1 MSGMRQKL
9 RFTAVLVVLLIILGT
24 ASYREQGKRQKLSF
38 PESLDLV
45 VVAVDGEQVTLREM
59 AFYIAYEEGNMEDA
73 AIIYN
78 PDNTDEYW
86 QLYINHTFL
95 REQAKQTVV
104 DMTIH
109 DTLFYQMATAEKI
122 TLSEEEEQYLANDQ
136 QDFWSDLT
144 EEQRARLVVDEET
157 IDASMRKMALSQKY
171 GVELEPLMLHITD
184 LLGRFRN
191 EALKDTCKRVGGDPA
206 RKLGAADRLIG
217 SSLLCLEM
225 GVTPAYIAVGA
236 AGAVYRY
243 LNETGT
249 EQSYDAA
256 KQVLRE
262 VSGLPDEHTLLKM
275 IMQIYGLY
283 LEGETVAAMRRY
295 AQRVKTAGMHDV
307 I

>member
-45 VVAVDGEQVTLREM
+45 VMAVDGEQVTLREM

-122 TLSEEEEQYLANDQ
+122 TLSEEEEQYLVNDQ

-144 EEQRARLVVDEET
+144 EEQRARLGVDEET
-157 IDASMRKMALSQKY
+157 IDASEKWRWRRNIRVFLRRWNRS
-171 GVELEPLMLHITD
+171 IT
-184 LLGRFRN
+184 RIIPSAARN
-191 EALKDTCKRVGGDPA
+191 TKNFWHSIPA
-206 RKLGAADRLIG
+206 
-217 SSLLCLEM
+217 S
-225 GVTPAYIAVGA
+225 
-236 AGAVYRY
+236 
-243 LNETGT
+243 
-249 EQSYDAA
+249 
-256 KQVLRE
+256 
-262 VSGLPDEHTLLKM
+262 
-275 IMQIYGLY
+275 
-283 LEGETVAAMRRY
+283 
-295 AQRVKTAGMHDV
+295 
-307 I
+307 

>member
-59 AFYIAYEEGNMEDA
+59 TFYIAYEEGSMEDA

-136 QDFWSDLT
+136 QDFGVTLPRNR
-144 EEQRARLVVDEET
+144 ERAWVSMRKRL
-157 IDASMRKMALSQKY
+157 MHPCRKMALAQKY
-171 GVELEPLMLHITD
+171 QSILAEMEQVDYEDYSTAA
-184 LLGRFRN
+184 RN
-191 EALKDTCKRVGGDPA
+191 TKNFWHSIP
-206 RKLGAADRLIG
+206 G
-217 SSLLCLEM
+217 S
-225 GVTPAYIAVGA
+225 
-236 AGAVYRY
+236 
-243 LNETGT
+243 
-249 EQSYDAA
+249 
-256 KQVLRE
+256 
-262 VSGLPDEHTLLKM
+262 
-275 IMQIYGLY
+275 
-283 LEGETVAAMRRY
+283 
-295 AQRVKTAGMHDV
+295 
-307 I
+307 

>member
-9 RFTAVLVVLLIILGT
+9 RFTAVLVVLVIILGT

-45 VVAVDGEQVTLREM
+45 VVTVDGKPVTLREM

-109 DTLFYQMATAEKI
+109 DTLFYQMAAKEGVV
-122 TLSEEEEQYLANDQ
+122 LSEAEEQYLANEQ

-144 EEQRARLVVDEET
+144 EEQRESLSVSEDT
-157 IDASMRKMALSQKY
+157 LDKTMRKMALAQKY
-171 GVELEPLMLHITD
+171 QSILAEMEQVDYED
-184 LLGRFRN
+184 YS
-191 EALKDTCKRVGGDPA
+191 
-206 RKLGAADRLIG
+206 IG
-217 SSLLCLEM
+217 
-225 GVTPAYIAVGA
+225 
-236 AGAVYRY
+236 
-243 LNETGT
+243 GT
-249 EQSYDAA
+249 EYEKLLAQHTCE
-256 KQVLRE
+256 L
-262 VSGLPDEHTLLKM
+262 DETTWDRVPFGS
-275 IMQIYGLY
+275 I
-283 LEGETVAAMRRY
+283 TVD
-295 AQRVKTAGMHDV
+295 H
-307 I
+307 

>member
-9 RFTAVLVVLLIILGT
+9 RFTAVLVVLVIVLGT

-45 VVAVDGEQVTLREM
+45 VVTVDGEQVTLREM
-59 AFYIAYEEGNMEDA
+59 AFYIAYEEGSMEDA

-86 QLYINHTFL
+86 RLYTNHTFL

-144 EEQRARLVVDEET
+144 EEQRARLGVDEET
-157 IDASMRKMALSQKY
+157 IDASMRKMALAQKY
-171 GVELEPLMLHITD
+171 QSILAEMEQVDYED
-184 LLGRFRN
+184 YS
-191 EALKDTCKRVGGDPA
+191 
-206 RKLGAADRLIG
+206 IG
-217 SSLLCLEM
+217 
-225 GVTPAYIAVGA
+225 
-236 AGAVYRY
+236 
-243 LNETGT
+243 GT
-249 EQSYDAA
+249 EYEKLLAQHIYE
-256 KQVLRE
+256 L
-262 VSGLPDEHTLLKM
+262 DETTWDRVPFGS
-275 IMQIYGLY
+275 I
-283 LEGETVAAMRRY
+283 TVD
-295 AQRVKTAGMHDV
+295 H
-307 I
+307 

>member
-9 RFTAVLVVLLIILGT
+9 RFTAVLVVLVIILGT

-45 VVAVDGEQVTLREM
+45 VVTVDGKPVTLREM

-122 TLSEEEEQYLANDQ
+122 TLSEEEPAQYHKH
-136 QDFWSDLT
+136 LT
-144 EEQRARLVVDEET
+144 VFIPRYKTTQS
-157 IDASMRKMALSQKY
+157 ISSF
-171 GVELEPLMLHITD
+171 LHISKAS
-184 LLGRFRN
+184 L
-191 EALKDTCKRVGGDPA
+191 
-206 RKLGAADRLIG
+206 
-217 SSLLCLEM
+217 SSS
-225 GVTPAYIAVGA
+225 
-236 AGAVYRY
+236 
-243 LNETGT
+243 N
-249 EQSYDAA
+249 S
-256 KQVLRE
+256 
-262 VSGLPDEHTLLKM
+262 
-275 IMQIYGLY
+275 
-283 LEGETVAAMRRY
+283 
-295 AQRVKTAGMHDV
+295 
-307 I
+307 